1 MVNEEILG
9 GLKLALAKGESL
21 KQAMISF
28 YNAGYIKEEI
38 ESAARALQ
46 TQQVEYAK
54 QIQES
59 PKSAITQKPVQ
70 TIKPSKQKSIQ
81 RISSYGQEEM
91 SIQSLKKIK
100 QGINVAIQKLEEIEV
115 PEKIQKIS
123 NYEQQSNN
131 LRGKLITFFLVFTL
145 LFLLGVLA
153 AVFLFKEELM
163 EFFTN
168 LFN

>member
-9 GLKLALAKGESL
+9 GLKLALSKGESL
-21 KQAMISF
+21 KQAMMSF
-28 YNAGYIKEEI
+28 YNSGYIKEEI

-46 TQQVEYAK
+46 TQQAESVK

-59 PKSAITQKPVQ
+59 SKQIITQKPIK
-70 TIKPSKQKSIQ
+70 TIQQFKQK
-81 RISSYGQEEM
+81 
-91 SIQSLKKIK
+91 
-100 QGINVAIQKLEEIEV
+100 
-115 PEKIQKIS
+115 PIQKIS
-123 NYEQQSNN
+123 NYEQQPNN

-163 EFFTN
+163 EFFIK